1 MAQLVAK
8 HRSTQMLP
16 VFAQF
21 MRYEIHHVESFTRR
35 AALAEFTASRDCLL
49 ILLCHANATVT
60 INAGMAG
67 LWWPLRG
74 STVAAAPDS
83 RITFDRRSILVSD
96 SQRAQDVSFRPNSTT
111 IAILA
116 SQSMWS
122 SVVSPLHAHSGTEL
136 TLFPA
141 IHQANGTACKLLL
154 QIMRALAVARQDSGV
169 LARADVF
176 SLGVVAGLLQQPFES
191 LIARCPGQNLSKR
204 KAAFLRLQR
213 IRNFISYSTHPEIN
227 VTALAAMANYSVWHF
242 IRVYDSVF
250 GETPYA
256 HISRCRV
263 DRARKMLEVSEECVS
278 DVALSVG
285 FENRAT
291 LTRALKK
298 RYGVSPL
305 QIRQGRA
312 AVCLP

>member
-1 MAQLVAK
+1 
-8 HRSTQMLP
+8 
-16 VFAQF
+16 
-21 MRYEIHHVESFTRR
+21 MRYEMHHVESFTRF
-35 AALAEFTASRDCLL
+35 AVPSDFSASRDCLL

-60 INAGMAG
+60 THAGMTG

-74 STVAAAPDS
+74 STVAVAPDS

-96 SQRAQDVSFRPNSTT
+96 SQRAQDVSIRPNSMAM
-111 IAILA
+111 AIMA
-116 SQSMWS
+116 SQGLWS
-122 SVVSPLHAHSGTEL
+122 TVLSSLHAHAAIEPV
-136 TLFPA
+136 LFPA
-141 IHQANGTACKLLL
+141 VHPAVPALCKLLL
-154 QIMRALAVARQDSGV
+154 QVMRALALGQGGSGR
-169 LARADVF
+169 LASADVI
-176 SLGVVAGLLQQPFES
+176 SLGVVAGHLQQSFAS
-191 LIARCPGQNLSKR
+191 LIARCPGQNLAKQ

-213 IRNFISYSTHPEIN
+213 IRNFVSYSTQPEIN
-227 VTALAAMANYSVWHF
+227 VQALAAMANYSVWHF

-250 GETPYA
+250 GETPYE

-263 DRARKMLEVSEECVS
+263 DRARKLLERSEQCVS

-298 RYGVSPL
+298 RYGVSPI
-305 QIRQGRA
+305 QIRQARA